1 MKIDARIWIVLLSCG
16 ACQGADSDPPGE
28 APAGDAASVAATAP
42 PPMAASETRPA
53 SWGLGSHDVEAFVA
67 AWDLD
72 VSPDGRGLPPGQ
84 GTAEDGAPL
93 YQSLCASC
101 HGVQGE
107 GMSINPRVV
116 AVGTEEEQF
125 RARGIGQ
132 FWPYSTTLYDY
143 IRRSMP
149 QTAPGS
155 LEPDQIYALV
165 AWLLAENGRIGPTEV
180 MNAQTLP
187 AVEMPGRARFV
198 ADDRVPGPV
207 VR

>member
-1 MKIDARIWIVLLSCG
+1 VD
-16 ACQGADSDPPGE
+16 
-28 APAGDAASVAATAP
+28 
-42 PPMAASETRPA
+42 
-53 SWGLGSHDVEAFVA
+53 AFVE

-72 VSPDGRGLPPGQ
+72 VSPDGAGLPPGE
-84 GTAEDGAPL
+84 GTALEGAPL

-101 HGVQGE
+101 HGVEGE
-107 GMSINPRVV
+107 GMAINPRVV
-116 AVGTEEEQF
+116 TRGTEDEQF

-180 MNAQTLP
+180 MNAETLP
-187 AVEMPGRARFV
+187 AVVMPGQARFV
-198 ADDRVPGPV
+198 ADDREPGPAI
-207 VR
+207 R

>member
-1 MKIDARIWIVLLSCG
+1 MRVHAGVWVTLLCCG
-16 ACQGADSDPPGE
+16 ACQGENEASTAGAMASDG
-28 APAGDAASVAATAP
+28 P
-42 PPMAASETRPA
+42 PPVTSGAQVVAASEDVPN
-53 SWGLGSHDVEAFVA
+53 SWGLGSHDVTAFVE

-72 VSPDGRGLPPGQ
+72 VSPDGATLPPGQ
-84 GTAEDGAPL
+84 GTAEEGAPL
-93 YQSLCASC
+93 YASLCASC
-101 HGVQGE
+101 HGVEGE

-116 AVGTEEEQF
+116 ARGTEEEQF

-155 LEPDQIYALV
+155 LEPDEIYALV
-165 AWLLAENGRIGPTEV
+165 AWLLAENGRIGPTDV
-180 MNAQTLP
+180 MNAETLP
-187 AVEMPGRARFV
+187 AVEMPGQARFV
-198 ADDRVPGPV
+198 ADDRAPGPV